1 LPRAAINRAAATATQ
16 VANQIPPAPALTAWP
31 QVAVDHVATVVV
43 EVVVATAAVTVV
55 VVVVVAAM
63 VVVATAAVAADDRS
77 VADPCTMKK
86 AAFAAFFV
94 GVIETPLTLS
104 MGLLRN

>member
-16 VANQIPPAPALTAWP
+16 VANPIPHAPALTAWP

-43 EVVVATAAVTVV
+43 EVVVATAAVT

>member
-1 LPRAAINRAAATATQ
+1 LPRVAINRAAATATQ
-16 VANQIPPAPALTAWP
+16 VANPIPHAPALTAWP

-55 VVVVVAAM
+55 VVVAM

>member
-1 LPRAAINRAAATATQ
+1 LPRVAINRAAATATQ
-16 VANQIPPAPALTAWP
+16 VANPIPHAPALTAWP
-31 QVAVDHVATVVV
+31 QVAVDHVATVV

>member
-1 LPRAAINRAAATATQ
+1 
-16 VANQIPPAPALTAWP
+16 
-31 QVAVDHVATVVV
+31 VDHVATVVV
-43 EVVVATAAVTVV
+43 EVVVATAAVTVVVVVV